1 MIIDKET
8 KKMILANADTFI
20 DGIKT
25 DKITNFM
32 LALIMMQNSL
42 LFKDTEKL
50 SDDEK
55 CQIIVDWETALQI
68 LYGYMTSQL
77 EDAAEYCDE
86 MYSNEPKQH

>member
-1 MIIDKET
+1 MVIDKET

-42 LFKDTEKL
+42 LFKDVEKL

-68 LYGYMTSQL
+68 LYGYMTSKI
-77 EDAAEYCDE
+77 ENDDEECDKCSYE
-86 MYSNEPKQH
+86 SIQH